1 MPVNAFPEFF
11 SRPHPVK
18 KKNRF
23 TNPKPLALRREV
35 AVFFS
40 LESEKF
46 CTSHSEIFVLWII
59 PCYDMQIKLGDM
71 IYFQN

>member
-1 MPVNAFPEFF
+1 MFLLGPI
-11 SRPHPVK
+11 RLK

-35 AVFFS
+35 ALFFS